1 MSNLK
6 AAVWYTVYSCD
17 SVSVLPVH
25 MHQPMRSKLRTLQTT
40 CLLFLSLTALLVFL
54 PSCSRQSSYKYK
66 IGVSQCVGGPWRDK
80 VNNEMLSAQHLYDTD
95 VKVSIANAD
104 NNTAVQRRQ
113 IDSLIQSG
121 VDLLIISPN
130 EYKPL
135 SPCVEKAKRQGI
147 PVILFERKTSSN
159 DYTAYIGGDNTE
171 AGRAIGRYAA

>member
-1 MSNLK
+1 
-6 AAVWYTVYSCD
+6 
-17 SVSVLPVH
+17 
-25 MHQPMRSKLRTLQTT
+25 
-40 CLLFLSLTALLVFL
+40 
-54 PSCSRQSSYKYK
+54 
-66 IGVSQCVGGPWRDK
+66 
-80 VNNEMLSAQHLYDTD
+80 MLSAQHLYDTD

-130 EYKPL
+130 EFKPL
-135 SPCVEKAKRQGI
+135 SPCVEKAKRKGI

>member
-1 MSNLK
+1 MKEIRNFASHCRRFPDAN
-6 AAVWYTVYSCD
+6 
-17 SVSVLPVH
+17 
-25 MHQPMRSKLRTLQTT
+25 R
-40 CLLFLSLTALLVFL
+40 LF
-54 PSCSRQSSYKYK
+54 
-66 IGVSQCVGGPWRDK
+66 
-80 VNNEMLSAQHLYDTD
+80 
-95 VKVSIANAD
+95 AD

-130 EYKPL
+130 EFKPL
-135 SPCVEKAKRQGI
+135 SPCVEKAKRKGI